1 MAWSSDCCSSDLEGE
16 RLGRLH
22 RRIEPAFLGQVADAV
37 ARLARAAAAEQFAL
51 AVVGLDDP
59 EQHPERRRLAR
70 AVGAQHA
77 VDHPLRHRDV
87 DPIDHR
93 SEEHTSELQSLMR
106 ISYAVFCLKKKQNK
120 QQRKSSI
127 KHAQTKNT

>member
-1 MAWSSDCCSSDLEGE
+1 MYLHTLSHHVALPLC
-16 RLGRLH
+16 RLYDRTG
-22 RRIEPAFLGQVADAV
+22 PAFLGQVADAV

-77 VDHPLRHRDV
+77 VDPPLRHRDV
-87 DPIDHR
+87 DPTDHAPPAEFLAELGGNPR
-93 SEEHTSELQSLMR
+93 SSEERSVGQAWGSTWNSR
-106 ISYAVFCLKKKQNK
+106 G
-120 QQRKSSI
+120 
-127 KHAQTKNT
+127 TP